1 MKYSSTT
8 RLINT
13 VIFALLAVGFG
24 ILGIYFGIL
33 YAPFLWRQSTTP
45 VEAGIQG
52 WGLSALLGVFGLAGF
67 IVAGYGLFLSIRSI
81 LKGKD
86 DELVRKSFASYV
98 AIGYI
103 IALFFLLN
111 GLWLYRLTSSN
122 LGFDDLG
129 FVIVVFIVGFLIAMV
144 VSNIPLVRLY
154 GENEELNKI
163 MRCISGPLAAVTC
176 GGTLVYGLSF
186 IILAAGPDIYGKAN
200 VSMELGVG
208 ALFFLVAC
216 ALSSLAFFGYGKAAK
231 QNTIKKL
238 NGYLFEG
245 SLCVLG
251 AGMIVAGVI
260 EYLFQ
265 SARNP
270 EAISLVSKSVPLAN
284 ANYMDFAVMS
294 WILGSVLVIA
304 SVVFFFS
311 TLTGGKK
318 KAQ

>member
-13 VIFALLAVGFG
+13 IVFALLAFGFG
-24 ILGIYFGIL
+24 FLGIYLGIL
-33 YAPFLWRQSTTP
+33 YTPFLWLQSTTP
-45 VEAGIQG
+45 VDAGITG
-52 WGLSALLGVFGLAGF
+52 WGLSAMLGIFGLAGF
-67 IVAGYGLFLSIRSI
+67 VVSAYGLVTSVRSV

-86 DELVRKSFASYV
+86 DDLVRRSFATYV
-98 AIGYI
+98 SIGYL
-103 IALFFLLN
+103 IALFFLAN

-129 FVIVVFIVGFLIAMV
+129 FVIVVFLIAFLIAII

-163 MRCISGPLAAVTC
+163 MRVITGPLAAFTC
-176 GGTLVYGLSF
+176 AGTLVYGLSF
-186 IILAAGPDIYGKAN
+186 ILLAAGSDIYGKAN
-200 VSMELGVG
+200 ASMELGVG
-208 ALFFLVAC
+208 ALIMLVAC
-216 ALSSLAFFGYGKAAK
+216 ALSFLAFFGYGRSAK
-231 QNTIKKL
+231 KGEVKKL
-238 NGYLFEG
+238 NGFLFEAA
-245 SLCVLG
+245 LCVLG
-251 AGMIVAGVI
+251 GGILAAGSI
-260 EYLFQ
+260 EYVFQ

-284 ANYMDFAVMS
+284 GNYMDFAVMS